1 MSGLLAVV
9 AFSADSF
16 FQLRLGKVPTS
27 CSEEIV
33 SSLHLKT
40 NQCDS
45 FLLKSSERSL
55 KLEQITAAVVKEL
68 KLSCSECG
76 PEVIDNQLF
85 DCYPES
91 PSFLTYR
98 GRLEGTSE
106 RDSLSLVSL
115 IEEWVRGGETSLI
128 VTGVLMTLD
137 PHCSV
142 SISSLD
148 QPQCS
153 PPPSAGSISDEESV
167 PSAIIG
173 GVATVVVVL
182 IIALTIAIVTI
193 IVLILKSRREDVS
206 LKNNNSHKK

>member
-1 MSGLLAVV
+1 MTLS
-9 AFSADSF
+9 
-16 FQLRLGKVPTS
+16 
-27 CSEEIV
+27 
-33 SSLHLKT
+33 
-40 NQCDS
+40 
-45 FLLKSSERSL
+45 LLKSSERSL

-76 PEVIDNQLF
+76 PGVIDNQLF

-98 GRLEGTSE
+98 ARLEGTSE

-153 PPPSAGSISDEESV
+153 SPPSAGSSSDEESV
-167 PSAIIG
+167 SSAIIG
-173 GVATVVVVL
+173 GVVAVVIVL
-182 IIALTIAIVTI
+182 IISITIAIVTI
-193 IVLILKSRREDVS
+193 IVVLILKSRREDVS